1 MLNIVGIK
9 RSKRNLAELCHD
21 RCRDMIGYDVL
32 ASEKRKLSRSTGTE
46 KLLLTETFH
55 FGGIFLKF
63 MLTQLM
69 VPLCSNTEL
78 LRECR
83 ADNLECNNRP
93 IWWKPSTNQRVWS
106 TCCTGFVLYQE
117 PKLTTLHSLWHWFI
131 LQLKLILSQRRK
143 GYYTR
148 WFTSIYVDMQDLP
161 PYSNK
166 QTVKKFKIIAG
177 RQSN

>member
-1 MLNIVGIK
+1 
-9 RSKRNLAELCHD
+9 
-21 RCRDMIGYDVL
+21 MIGYDVL

-93 IWWKPSTNQRVWS
+93 I
-106 TCCTGFVLYQE
+106 
-117 PKLTTLHSLWHWFI
+117 
-131 LQLKLILSQRRK
+131 
-143 GYYTR
+143 
-148 WFTSIYVDMQDLP
+148 
-161 PYSNK
+161 
-166 QTVKKFKIIAG
+166 
-177 RQSN
+177 